1 MTRTAR
7 TAFPSLF
14 RVAALLIA
22 ATALAMFCSTAQA
35 PGATPVP
42 ITQKIQQKKALLERT
57 QRKLHE
63 SRVKLHAARY
73 KEMTISQELDQVQE
87 SIARVRGDLGA
98 LDGALRQTELRLS
111 IRKRQLAA
119 AQQSLDRHRDAL
131 NRRVIDVYEY
141 GSASSYL
148 DVLLSATSF
157 IDFVERWDFVRA
169 ILHSDAALIA
179 VVNNEAANE
188 QRLVGALE
196 SAQAQLEREQQEAQA
211 RQQQLG
217 VLAQERRDLLAVAA
231 AQRSVIAQQ
240 VYELEGLSAAEE
252 ARLQALI
259 QEKQRED
266 EAVTLRA
273 RYEACQARR
282 MAAEAAGLAPPPC
295 SASGPVDFQWPV
307 RGPITSPFGMRVD
320 PVTGRYALHSGI
332 DIGADY
338 GTPIQAA
345 ADGVVLFAG
354 WYGGYGNAIILDH
367 GSGLSTL
374 YAHCSAMYVALNQH
388 IQRGQVI
395 GAVGATG
402 YATGPHLHFEI
413 RVNGVPVN
421 PLTRL

>member
-1 MTRTAR
+1 MIEQPFGAPKGAPLQFFVALVLAIVTIAPIAR
-7 TAFPSLF
+7 
-14 RVAALLIA
+14 A
-22 ATALAMFCSTAQA
+22 AT
-35 PGATPVP
+35 PEP
-42 ITQKIQQKKALLERT
+42 ITQKILEKRALIEQT
-57 QRKLHE
+57 ERKLHQ
-63 SRVKLHAARY
+63 SRLKLHAARF
-73 KEMTISQELDQVQE
+73 KEMTISQEVEEVQE
-87 SIARVRGDLGA
+87 SIARVQGDLGA

-111 IRKRQLAA
+111 IRQRQLAA
-119 AQQSLDRHRDAL
+119 ARASLDLHRDAL
-131 NRRVIDVYEY
+131 NRRIVDVYEY
-141 GSASSYL
+141 GSAASYL
-148 DVLLSATSF
+148 NVLLSATSF

-169 ILHSDAALIA
+169 ILESDAQLID
-179 VVNNEAANE
+179 VVNDEAANE
-188 QRLVGALE
+188 QRLVGALQA
-196 SAQAQLEREQQEAQA
+196 AQADLEREQAEAQA

-217 VLAQERRDLLAVAA
+217 ALALERRNLLAVAA

-266 EAVTLRA
+266 EAITMRA

-282 MAAEAAGLAPPPC
+282 AAAEASGLSPPAC
-295 SASGPVDFQWPV
+295 NLGGPVEFQWPV

-320 PVTGRYALHSGI
+320 PITGRYALHSGI

-345 ADGVVLFAG
+345 ADGTVIFAS
-354 WYGGYGNAIILDH
+354 WYGGYGNAIIIDH

-374 YAHCSAMYVALNQH
+374 YAHCSAMYVTVNQLV
-388 IQRGQVI
+388 QRGQVI
-395 GAVGATG
+395 GAVGMTG

-413 RVNGVPVN
+413 RVNGVPIN